1 MDRNCAYGEY
11 GEPAYPLRWYLHGP
25 FGGAQITA
33 DQN

>member
-1 MDRNCAYGEY
+1 MCIY
-11 GEPAYPLRWYLHGP
+11 GEPACPLRWYLHGP